1 MRRLHAA
8 ILILACAGCATTARI
23 PDGGQPNRFCAAPQD
38 EHNAYGYPESG
49 TLLRR
54 IGYTAGH
61 DGTLRIPVWT
71 SYRLT
76 GEYVDG
82 KEFIP
87 RKRLRWTPDPDL
99 PAAERATDRDYR
111 TSGYSRGHMAM
122 QSDMRGRSER
132 CERQS
137 YYLSNVAPQRQGFNA
152 GVWLDLE
159 NRCKQWARDWGEIW
173 VICGPIVSDN
183 PPRLQGKA
191 VGRVA
196 VPHMFWKIVVRKRG
210 AGGPAAIAFL
220 MQHEPFAKRGTP
232 LRSFL
237 VSIDAIE
244 EITGLDFL
252 RELDDATEDA
262 IESVVPEKIWP

>member
-1 MRRLHAA
+1 MRRFCAA
-8 ILILACAGCATTARI
+8 VLILACAGCSQINRPA
-23 PDGGQPNRFCAAPQD
+23 DGNRFCAAPTD
-38 EHNAYGYPESG
+38 EHVAYGYPEGG

-54 IGYTAGH
+54 IGYATGH
-61 DGTLRIPVWT
+61 DGDLRIPIWT

-82 KEFIP
+82 REFIP

-99 PAAERATDRDYR
+99 PASDRATDKDYR

-122 QSDMRGRSER
+122 QSDMRGRSEQ
-132 CERQS
+132 CERQA
-137 YYLSNVAPQRQGFNA
+137 YYLSNVGPQRQGFNA

-159 NRCKQWARDWGEIW
+159 NRCKQWARDWGEVW
-173 VICGPIVSDN
+173 VICGPVVSDN
-183 PPRLQGKA
+183 PPRLQGKTPD
-191 VGRVA
+191 RVA

-220 MQHEPFAKRGTP
+220 MRHEPFAKRGTP

-237 VSIDAIE
+237 VSIDAVE

-262 IESVVPEKIWP
+262 IESAVPEKVWP

>member
-1 MRRLHAA
+1 MRPCAA
-8 ILILACAGCATTARI
+8 VLILACAGCSSRTADI
-23 PDGGQPNRFCAAPQD
+23 TQTPNGFCAAPQD
-38 EHNAYGYPESG
+38 EHSVYGYPEDG

-61 DGTLRIPVWT
+61 DGDLRIPIWT

-87 RKRLRWTPDPDL
+87 RKHLKWTPDPDL
-99 PAAERATDRDYR
+99 PESERATDKDYR

-122 QSDMRGRSER
+122 QSDMRGRGER
-132 CERQS
+132 CERQA
-137 YYLSNVAPQRQGFNA
+137 YYLSNAGPQRQGFNA

-159 NRCKQWARDWGEIW
+159 NRCKQWARDYGEVWI
-173 VICGPIVSDN
+173 ICGPVVSED
-183 PPRLQGKA
+183 PPRLQGKT

-196 VPHMFWKIVVRKRG
+196 VPHMFWKIVVRRG
-210 AGGPAAIAFL
+210 AGGPTAMAFL
-220 MQHEPFAKRGTP
+220 MRHEPFDKKRTP
-232 LRSFL
+232 LRSFR

-244 EITGLDFL
+244 EITGLDFM

-262 IESVVPEKIWP
+262 IESTVQEMWP